1 VKHGIALLLALEVL
15 CAAGEATADGPIRE
29 VAVARARLS
38 LGDVL
43 PQLAPEVGA
52 IDLGPSPAPGGA
64 RLFTREE
71 LRKRLSEAHAKIP
84 ASLPA
89 AVRVVRKVQRVGV
102 KEIEQITRRTVD
114 AGVLP
119 RGAALSAVH
128 PSATV
133 EIPAGWDTVRASLPQ
148 RPHRAGVVRS
158 TALLTFTAGA
168 DTLASLPV
176 PIELSLTVE
185 AAAWDLPRGAGVK
198 VVVRRGAVEIEA
210 PATAGADADVGS
222 VLPVTLKASG
232 RVVRVKLVDKE
243 HAELLEGG

>member
-1 VKHGIALLLALEVL
+1 MKHGFALVLALEAL
-15 CAAGEATADGPIRE
+15 CAAGDAAADGPIRE

-43 PQLAPEVGA
+43 PRLTPEVSA
-52 IDLGPSPAPGGA
+52 FDLGPSPAPGGA

-71 LRKRLSEAHAKIP
+71 LRRVLTQAHSKIP

-89 AVRVVRKVQRVGV
+89 AVRVVRKMQRIGV
-102 KEIEQITRRTVD
+102 KEIDQITRRTVD
-114 AGVLP
+114 GGVLP
-119 RGAALSAVH
+119 RGASLAAVR
-128 PSATV
+128 PSAAV
-133 EIPAGWDTVRASLPQ
+133 EIPAGWDTVRAKLPQ
-148 RPHRAGVVRS
+148 RPHHPGVVRS

-176 PIELSLTVE
+176 PIELSLTAE
-185 AAAWDLPRGAGVK
+185 GAAWDLPRGGVVK

-210 PATAGADADVGS
+210 PAVAGADADVGS

-232 RVVRVKLVDKE
+232 RVVRVKLLDRE
-243 HAELLEGG
+243 HAELVEGG